1 MRRREFITLIGGTSA
16 AWPMAARAQPLK
28 KIPRI
33 AVVVVGTQESSD
45 LIVKPFAV
53 GLSNLGYEDG
63 RNIILREVLVAPQAD
78 QVERLLMQ
86 LVPEIDLL
94 VIQGTL

>member
-1 MRRREFITLIGGTSA
+1 MKRREFITLIGGA
-16 AWPMAARAQPLK
+16 AAVLPVSSRAQPLK
-28 KIPRI
+28 KIPRV

-45 LIVKPFAV
+45 LILKPLAV

-63 RNIILREVLVAPQAD
+63 RNIILRNFIVAPQAD
-78 QVERLLMQ
+78 QVETLLMQ

-94 VIQGTL
+94 VISGTV